1 MGIRAI
7 QPLIKNPQDAV
18 QMMDIRHATEL
29 YIFRYLES
37 LRGLPE
43 LKVTNKKGVGF
54 YIRAAESFL
63 KGMPAMEALPA
74 KDGKEA
80 KEAKEAKDPV
90 DVLKISG
97 LGEAINV
104 AVAAAAAVTKDN
116 LATITKIETE
126 YPDMP
131 VPEGSDR
138 PARGCAQIVITVTRN
153 K

>member
-1 MGIRAI
+1 M
-7 QPLIKNPQDAV
+7 
-18 QMMDIRHATEL
+18 ATD
-29 YIFRYLES
+29 
-37 LRGLPE
+37 
-43 LKVTNKKGVGF
+43 LKVTNKKGIGF
-54 YIRAAESFL
+54 YIRAAEAFL
-63 KGMPAMEALPA
+63 KGMPAMEALEA

-104 AVAAAAAVTKDN
+104 AVATAAAVTKDN

-131 VPEGSDR
+131 VPEGSER
-138 PARGCAQIVITVTRN
+138 PARGCAQISITVTRN

>member
-1 MGIRAI
+1 MGAQGECLQVFAQRIL
-7 QPLIKNPQDAV
+7 QSESSNLISVA
-18 QMMDIRHATEL
+18 MATD
-29 YIFRYLES
+29 
-37 LRGLPE
+37 
-43 LKVTNKKGVGF
+43 LKVTNKKGIGF

-63 KGMPAMEALPA
+63 KGMPAMEALEA

-97 LGEAINV
+97 LGEAINI
-104 AVAAAAAVTKDN
+104 AVATAAAVTDN
-116 LATITKIETE
+116 KLATITKIETE